1 MSETIKK
8 YEFLDITGVE
18 VLKEE
23 LEKVVVSSAQNANE
37 YTNDKIIALTNT
49 YYTETEIDGKVSAL
63 QESINNKSEKTHN
76 HDSVYSK
83 LEHKHEGDYSDI
95 DHNHD
100 NTYSKLGHT
109 HTIDSVTNLQSLL
122 DAKVNKTVTVN
133 GKELSGNIKLT
144 ASDIGADVSGTAS
157 STVSTHNTST
167 SAHND
172 IRLLISDLNKK
183 VTNFLDVDETTTDQ
197 LSEIIA
203 LIEANADDI
212 DKITSG
218 KINVSDIVNN
228 LTTNV
233 SNKPLSAS
241 QGVVLKDL
249 IDTLQIAVNGKSD
262 ASHTHEYAGSSTIG
276 GSANSAVKLDSS
288 AGSETQP
295 VYFKDG
301 KPVAITHTLNANV
314 PADAKFTD
322 TIITK
327 TSELIN
333 DSGYLTEHPKIKQA
347 TNVFTS
353 TTAKFGD
360 KFDIIDGIT
369 TDSNGHIK
377 QFTGQ
382 TITLPSNIATSNA
395 NGLMSAIDKLKLDG
409 IDFTTWT
416 GTKAEYDAIAEKD
429 EKCLYITIDDN
440 EEPIT
445 ELVSNK
451 VTVLNDSV
459 TNEQY
464 PSALAVWNILSNL
477 NQYEQIKNKV
487 TSLDENSTDEQY
499 PTAKAVYEGAF
510 SVANK
515 VAEEAEKL
523 ENKVTSISSSSTDTQ
538 YPSAKAT
545 YSAINT
551 LDQKS
556 EKIANK
562 VTVIDDNASNT
573 TYPSSLAVKNVIT
586 EKVDAVIPEL
596 EKKIEEGTANVVRT
610 TEDATMQA
618 KFVAQSN
625 SDFAVKQ
632 VRNFI
637 ISEENPDTT
646 LMADGDFWVKI

>member
-1 MSETIKK
+1 MEQ
-8 YEFLDITGVE
+8 FR
-18 VLKEE
+18 
-23 LEKVVVSSAQNANE
+23 
-37 YTNDKIIALTNT
+37 
-49 YYTETEIDGKVSAL
+49 
-63 QESINNKSEKTHN
+63 
-76 HDSVYSK
+76 
-83 LEHKHEGDYSDI
+83 
-95 DHNHD
+95 
-100 NTYSKLGHT
+100 
-109 HTIDSVTNLQSLL
+109 
-122 DAKVNKTVTVN
+122 NKTAQRIVSVFLVALMIFSMIPVN
-133 GKELSGNIKLT
+133 AFAEN
-144 ASDIGADVSGTAS
+144 
-157 STVSTHNTST
+157 
-167 SAHND
+167 
-172 IRLLISDLNKK
+172 
-183 VTNFLDVDETTTDQ
+183 VDETTTDQ
-197 LSEIIA
+197 LSEILA

-288 AGSETQP
+288 AGLETQP

-333 DSGYLTEHPKIKQA
+333 DS
-347 TNVFTS
+347 
-353 TTAKFGD
+353 
-360 KFDIIDGIT
+360 
-369 TDSNGHIK
+369 
-377 QFTGQ
+377 
-382 TITLPSNIATSNA
+382 
-395 NGLMSAIDKLKLDG
+395 
-409 IDFTTWT
+409 
-416 GTKAEYDAIAEKD
+416 
-429 EKCLYITIDDN
+429 
-440 EEPIT
+440 
-445 ELVSNK
+445 
-451 VTVLNDSV
+451 V

-464 PSALAVWNILSNL
+464 PSALAVWNILSIL
-477 NQYEQIKNKV
+477 IQYEQIKNKV

-523 ENKVTSISSSSTDTQ
+523 ENKVTSISSSNTDAQ

-545 YSAINT
+545 YSAIQT
-551 LDQKS
+551 LA

-562 VTVIDDNASNT
+562 VTVIDDSASNT

-625 SDFAVKQ
+625 SDFTVKQ